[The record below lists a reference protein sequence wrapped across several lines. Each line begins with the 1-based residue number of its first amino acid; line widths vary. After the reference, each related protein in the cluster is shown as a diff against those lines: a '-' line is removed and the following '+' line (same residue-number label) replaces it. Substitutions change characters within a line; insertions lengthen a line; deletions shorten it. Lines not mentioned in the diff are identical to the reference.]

1 MPTYDTLHDASLFAA
16 IGLMFAIITMR
27 RARPL
32 RKGMVVMVVLM
43 ALGLVMISLLVRYG
57 DGMDS
62 RILVMTLRE
71 VALLVITFA
80 LVRIGVI
87 FLFEVLLARA
97 AVPRMM
103 ADVLLVVTLLVYA
116 IFRMNEI
123 GVNLASLITTSAVL
137 TGAIAFSMQA
147 MLGNLWGGIAL
158 QADNTCRLGDW
169 IRVDGVVGQI
179 IGIRW
184 RCLAV
189 ATNDGETVMM
199 PNAQLVNSRVT
210 VLARRGDLKIPW
222 RRPVE
227 FFVSYNVPPSRV
239 ISAVEAAFARS
250 EIPHVATEPRL
261 VCTCRAF
268 DDNSIR
274 YAVLYWLTDLAYDQ
288 VTDSEVRAHIFATL
302 TRNHMDIPL
311 PHRVILTPDAVNAQ
325 HDATIS
331 REMANRLEVLGRLNL
346 FAALTDGER
355 RALAAELKD
364 EPYLAGD
371 VISREGEVSD
381 SLFILASGSVEIVR
395 KGTDAAARGS
405 TSRTRAPRIIS
416 ARWACSRGRH
426 ESLRSSPATRC
437 CAIASRNGDSTRS
450 SRPGRKSPKRC
461 HRWSRRDSRPTTPRC
476 RRWTMSRAAS
486 APRGPPAS
494 CCARSGSSSIL
505 HSEGAMNA
513 RRGRRCP
520 TRSCR
525 RLMRKISAR

>member
-239 ISAVEAAFARS
+239 ISAIEAAFARS
-250 EIPHVATEPRL
+250 EIPNVATEPRL
-261 VCTCRAF
+261 VCTCRTF

-274 YAVLYWLTDLAYDQ
+274 YAVLYWLTDLAFDQ
-288 VTDSEVRAHIFATL
+288 VTDSEVRAHVFATL
-302 TRNHMDIPL
+302 TRNHMEIPL
-311 PHRVILTPDAVNAQ
+311 PHRVLLTPDAVSAQ

-331 REMANRLEVLGRLNL
+331 REMASRLEVFGRLNL
-346 FAALTDGER
+346 FAELTDGER

-364 EPYLAGD
+364 EPYLTGD
-371 VISREGEVSD
+371 VISREGDVSD
-381 SLFILASGSVEIVR
+381 SLYILASGSVEIVR
-395 KGTDAAARGS
+395 KGTDAAGERQHLA
-405 TSRTRAPRIIS
+405 
-416 ARWACSRGRH
+416 
-426 ESLRSSPATRC
+426 
-437 CAIASRNGDSTRS
+437 DQ
-450 SRPGRKSPKRC
+450 
-461 HRWSRRDSRPTTPRC
+461 
-476 RRWTMSRAAS
+476 S
-486 APRGPPAS
+486 APNHFGEMGLLTGQARIATVIARDQVLCYRLEKRGFDAILK
-494 CCARSGSSSIL
+494 ARPEIAEAMSQVVAARFAANDATLQALDDVARRKRASGSA
-505 HSEGAMNA
+505 SE
-513 RRGRRCP
+513 
-520 TRSCR
+520 
-525 RLMRKISAR
+525 LLRKIRVFFDLAQ

>member
-16 IGLMFAIITMR
+16 IGLLFAIITMR
-27 RARPL
+27 RARAL
-32 RKGMVVMVVLM
+32 RKGMVTMVVLM
-43 ALGLVMISLLVRYG
+43 AMGLAIVALLVRYG
-57 DGMDS
+57 GDMDS
-62 RILVMTLRE
+62 RTLVMILRE
-71 VALLVITFA
+71 IALLIVTFA

-103 ADVLLVVTLLVYA
+103 ADVLMAVTLIIYA
-116 IFRMNEI
+116 IYRMNEI

-137 TGAIAFSMQA
+137 T
-147 MLGNLWGGIAL
+147 GGIAL

-210 VLARRGDLKIPW
+210 VLARRGDFKIPW

-239 ISAVEAAFARS
+239 ISVIEAAFARS
-250 EIPHVATEPRL
+250 EIPNVATEPRL
-261 VCTCRAF
+261 VCTCRGF

-274 YAVLYWLTDLAYDQ
+274 YAVLYWLSDLALDQ
-288 VTDSEVRAHIFATL
+288 VTDSEVRAHVFATL

-325 HDATIS
+325 QEATIS
-331 REMANRLEVLGRLNL
+331 REMASRLEVLGRLNL
-346 FAALTDGER
+346 FAELTDGER

-364 EPYLAGD
+364 EPYVQGD

-381 SLFILASGSVEIVR
+381 SLYILASGSVEIVR
-395 KGTDAAARGS
+395 QGMDATGERQHLADQAAPNHFGEMGLL
-405 TSRTRAPRIIS
+405 T
-416 ARWACSRGRH
+416 GQ
-426 ESLRSSPATRC
+426 
-437 CAIASRNGDSTRS
+437 
-450 SRPGRKSPKRC
+450 
-461 HRWSRRDSRPTTPRC
+461 
-476 RRWTMSRAAS
+476 
-486 APRGPPAS
+486 
-494 CCARSGSSSIL
+494 ARSGTVIARDQVLCYRLEKRGFDAIL
-505 HSEGAMNA
+505 KARPEIAEAMSQVVAARLAANDATLQALDDVA
-513 RRGRRCP
+513 RRKRASG
-520 TRSCR
+520 SAGE
-525 RLMRKISAR
+525 LLRKIRVFFDLAQ